1 MSAPFRRNAEGVVE
15 LWIDDDERD
24 VLRDLFGQ
32 VAELVEDPAAAEP
45 DADPLIA
52 MLGIGTRTSAPTD
65 PALAR
70 LFPDAYQ
77 DDEGAAGDFRRYTEP
92 TLRRRKADHA
102 AAVLATLDLP
112 DRPVPLA
119 GPDVGAWLGALND
132 LRLVLGVR
140 LGIGEGEGDD
150 EDDDDEDEDSFEVDE
165 ADRSPEAWT
174 RVLYHWLTY
183 LQGDLLEVLDAD
195 AG

>member
-1 MSAPFRRNAEGVVE
+1 MAGPFTRGADGAVE

-32 VAELVEDPAAAEP
+32 VAELVEDPAAPAA
-45 DADPLIA
+45 DADPLTE
-52 MLGIGTRTSAPTD
+52 MLGIGTRTSAPVD

-70 LFPDAYQ
+70 LFPDAYN

-92 TLRRRKADHA
+92 TLRRRKAGHA
-102 AAVLATLDLP
+102 ATVLATLDRP
-112 DRPVPLA
+112 ERPVPLA
-119 GPDVGAWLGALND
+119 APEVAAWLGALND
-132 LRLVLGVR
+132 VRLVLGVR
-140 LGIGEGEGDD
+140 LGVG
-150 EDDDDEDEDSFEVDE
+150 EDDDEGEDPFDVDE
-165 ADRSPEAWT
+165 EDRSPEAWT

-183 LQGDLLEVLDAD
+183 LQGDLLDVLDAD